1 MIAVCQVVSVRAIPG
16 QDDRPRSAAR
26 KSGGGVYCL
35 GKAEH
40 GMDLGEVTWNG
51 ASTSQVCVISAG
63 QITVSVFQLS
73 ILVPVA

>member
-1 MIAVCQVVSVRAIPG
+1 VIAVCQVVSVRAIPG

-40 GMDLGEVTWNG
+40 GMDSGEVTWPG
-51 ASTSQVCVISAG
+51 ASTSQVSVISAG

>member
-1 MIAVCQVVSVRAIPG
+1 VIAVCQVVSVRAIPG

-35 GKAEH
+35 CKPEH
-40 GMDLGEVTWNG
+40 GMDLGEITWNG
-51 ASTSQVCVISAG
+51 APTSQVCVISAG

-73 ILVPVA
+73 ILVPVT

>member
-1 MIAVCQVVSVRAIPG
+1 VIAVCQVVSVRAIPG
-16 QDDRPRSAAR
+16 QDDRPRRAAR
-26 KSGGGVYCL
+26 KSGGGVYWL